1 MEYLKVDGFDDA
13 IIGIDMVGMRI
24 VYDKFIMCEVLTKQ
38 GWLEEDAIKFL
49 AYNVWGTYV
58 GEYTP
63 IYVDLMGVSNFE
75 RIMNIPHNNFD
86 FQK

>member
-1 MEYLKVDGFDDA
+1 MENFNDLKA
-13 IIGIDMVGMRI
+13 LIAS
-24 VYDKFIMCEVLTKQ
+24 
-38 GWLEEDAIKFL
+38 LEEDAIKFL